1 MRGGL
6 RGGSGVM
13 RNWHNQQKPMWQDRY
28 TLIKYIMAVFNI
40 SDESGTEGHI
50 AQEGT
55 AGSDTF
61 IIGTNN
67 GEYDPI
73 VNGKHAD
80 GWGTDPATLGGED
93 QFILNNLESK
103 TAFIANLDPSKDKIF
118 LPEGVEK
125 NIYGFNIIC
134 RTLQSGKRK
143 AKSGYHIDRILAH
156 QEKQKTY

>member
-1 MRGGL
+1 
-6 RGGSGVM
+6 
-13 RNWHNQQKPMWQDRY
+13 
-28 TLIKYIMAVFNI
+28 MAVFNI

-80 GWGTDPATLGGED
+80 GWGTAPTTLGGED

-125 NIYGFNIIC
+125 E
-134 RTLQSGKRK
+134 
-143 AKSGYHIDRILAH
+143 HIWIQYYLPYERVNLVGSEPLSA
-156 QEKQKTY
+156 